1 MNDNSYVY
9 SYDDETHDRF
19 YEVRIW
25 FDTEEPYTE
34 PRSWDCP
41 GYHIPGQIYVTSVEV
56 LMVEYYDREGNVI
69 DVIHRPPNAENA
81 PGWKNLDALEEARIC
96 DWVDNGDCICDDLW
110 ENRG

>member
-19 YEVRIW
+19 FEVRIW

-56 LMVEYYDREGNVI
+56 LYVEYYNPDGDLICAV
-69 DVIHRPPNAENA
+69 HRPADANQKPV
-81 PGWKNLDALEEARIC
+81 WKMLDRDEEARIC